1 MGLTG
6 VESGGRGRTA
16 VSGILA
22 VSVPLSVQLFV
33 VVCMSYLY

>member
-6 VESGGRGRTA
+6 VESGGRGRAA

-22 VSVPLSVQLFV
+22 VSVSLSVRLFV